1 MSSLSPLVACDIA
14 KSYGDRLVLDG
25 VDLLA
30 NPGEP
35 VGLVGENG
43 SGKST
48 LLRIIV
54 GHEEPD
60 SGRVSLPEDVGYV
73 AQDLEFEAG
82 ASVADVLSHALAP
95 LHDAVRR
102 LEE

>member
-1 MSSLSPLVACDIA
+1 MSSPSPLVACGIA
-14 KSYGDRLVLDG
+14 KSYGERTVLDG

-54 GHEEPD
+54 GHIEPD
-60 SGRVSLPEDVGYV
+60 SGHVTLPEDVGYV
-73 AQDLEFEAG
+73 AQDLDFAVG
-82 ASVADVLSHALAP
+82 ATIGDVMNAALAP

-102 LEE
+102 L